1 MSNKCFF
8 LAGIVAIIGAIEVI
22 RRARRMQDV
31 KAPIF
36 LTMGSCV
43 LLLVAGIILSQN
55 YGIRNKKNTCIDR

>member
-1 MSNKCFF
+1 MSDKCFF

-43 LLLVAGIILSQN
+43 LLLVAGIILS
-55 YGIRNKKNTCIDR
+55 

>member
-1 MSNKCFF
+1 MSNKCFL
-8 LAGIVAIIGAIEVI
+8 LAGTIAIIDAIEVI

-43 LLLVAGIILSQN
+43 LLLVAGIILS
-55 YGIRNKKNTCIDR
+55 

>member
-1 MSNKCFF
+1 MSDKCFF
-8 LAGIVAIIGAIEVI
+8 LADIVAIIGAIEVI

-43 LLLVAGIILSQN
+43 LLLVAGIILS
-55 YGIRNKKNTCIDR
+55 

>member
-1 MSNKCFF
+1 MSEKCFF

-36 LTMGSCV
+36 LSIGSCV
-43 LLLVAGIILSQN
+43 LLLVVEVILS
-55 YGIRNKKNTCIDR
+55 